1 MTDRQARNLESSVG
15 GTGRA
20 ALHGGSEAHPNSV
33 RLLIASAHM
42 TLMTPPHPPGITAVV
57 VDVTDPNIMA
67 EFWTFALG
75 YVLQPPPQGFETWKA
90 FADALDMSA
99 EDRERYTAIMDPK
112 GVGPRIVFQK
122 VPEGKTAKNRWHID
136 IDIIDQSLPE
146 DQHDQIRKA
155 GVAAMIERGASEVE
169 RFDEVVGRW
178 VLMTDPEGNEFCV
191 L

>member
-1 MTDRQARNLESSVG
+1 
-15 GTGRA
+15 
-20 ALHGGSEAHPNSV
+20 
-33 RLLIASAHM
+33 M
-42 TLMTPPHPPGITAVV
+42 TLMTPPHPPGVTVVV

-75 YVLQPPPQGFETWKA
+75 YVPQPPPKGFDTWEA

-99 EDRERYTAIMDPK
+99 EDRERYTGIIDPK
-112 GVGPRIVFQK
+112 GIGPRILFQK
-122 VPEGKTAKNRWHID
+122 VPEGKTVKNRWRLD
-136 IDIIDQSLPE
+136 IDIIDRSLPE
-146 DQHDQIRKA
+146 DRHDQIRKA
-155 GVAAMIERGASEVE
+155 GIAAMVERGASEVA